1 VSLIEH
7 LQVLDSRRD
16 EKRFVKKKQQGHYTI
31 RESNEL
37 FCMFHVVTKAA
48 TKLQSVPDHLEN

>member
-16 EKRFVKKKQQGHYTI
+16 EKRFVKKNNKDITQIVKAMSYFVA
-31 RESNEL
+31 ENSNKTSI
-37 FCMFHVVTKAA
+37 C
-48 TKLQSVPDHLEN
+48 S